1 MQEEAGPAVQDLEA
15 AKETC
20 PRTKSAPQRLQAKH
34 DARVS
39 HFNKLILT
47 VVGTT
52 EGGRQKGRWVP
63 MEKSGQA
70 GEDSK
75 SRDKS
80 GLSGGQRKGQ

>member
-1 MQEEAGPAVQDLEA
+1 MQEAGPAVQDLEA

-52 EGGRQKGRWVP
+52 EGGRQKGRWWC
-63 MEKSGQA
+63 
-70 GEDSK
+70 
-75 SRDKS
+75 
-80 GLSGGQRKGQ
+80 LWRKVGRPGRIQKVETSLD